1 MVLLN
6 LTREQAEFLG
16 AGMNLGMRGLN
27 EETYPPFI
35 EHLENI
41 KSKLETQGIRER
53 HYGDQ

>member
-16 AGMNLGMRGLN
+16 TGMNLGIRGLN
-27 EETYPPFI
+27 EETYPPFV

-41 KSKLETQGIRER
+41 KSKLKTQRIRER
-53 HYGDQ
+53 QYGV